1 VRKLLNIVVEIGLI
15 LLSLAKRIAKA
26 KEQIKNNRKIRSF
39 KKINVRV
46 EYEKIYILKLISQYY
61 KLNLD
66 ESSFISLFQ
75 KKFIPITKN

>member
-66 ESSFISLFQ
+66 ESSFIIIS
-75 KKFIPITKN
+75 KKIYSYY

>member
-26 KEQIKNNRKIRSF
+26 KEQTKNNRKIRSF

-46 EYEKIYILKLISQYY
+46 EYEKIYKLKLISQYY

-66 ESSFISLFQ
+66 ESSFISSTI
-75 KKFIPITKN
+75 K

>member
-1 VRKLLNIVVEIGLI
+1 VVEIGLI